1 MHNKTKPPF
10 IFETPHLAFLLF
22 FSLPFSPFLS
32 LSPSLFGEMGKVGQE
47 SDFKTQLVA
56 EICSI
61 STGSNA
67 CVHRQHCSQ
76 ANKLPFIDWYRII
89 GVEEDAGID
98 VIKKCYH
105 KLALQ
110 LHPDKNKHPKAEI
123 AFKLVSEAYSC
134 LSDNA
139 QRKAFDLRRWRSF
152 CFDCLHA
159 NMANPNLA
167 KNKARRT
174 PSWPRSHKIL
184 RGLKDL
190 RDRFRE
196 ETKVIENCL
205 KANAASA
212 TAGAAATTS
221 RKDSSLFSPTS
232 SLLRSKSHSG
242 SRKESPI
249 FNPSD
254 YVFEGYPHMRSRV
267 YKKPDNFWFMKTG
280 HVFNSERDSRGN
292 CDSPI
297 FEIRP
302 QRGIFKSKSTYVHS

>member
-1 MHNKTKPPF
+1 
-10 IFETPHLAFLLF
+10 
-22 FSLPFSPFLS
+22 
-32 LSPSLFGEMGKVGQE
+32 MGKVGQE
-47 SDFKTQLVA
+47 SDFKTQLVV

-61 STGSNA
+61 STGHSSNT
-67 CVHRQHCSQ
+67 CVHRQHCNQ
-76 ANKLPFIDWYRII
+76 PNNNKLPFIDWYRII

-105 KLALQ
+105 KLG
-110 LHPDKNKHPKAEI
+110 
-123 AFKLVSEAYSC
+123 VAYSC

-152 CFDCLHA
+152 CFDCLHSPKKKA
-159 NMANPNLA
+159 
-167 KNKARRT
+167 ARRV
-174 PSWPRSHKIL
+174 PSWPRSHKII

-196 ETKVIENCL
+196 ETRVIENCL

-212 TAGAAATTS
+212 AAVPRRES
-221 RKDSSLFSPTS
+221 CVFSPPTTN
-232 SLLRSKSHSG
+232 SLLKSKSHNG
-242 SRKESPI
+242 RRKESPI

-254 YVFEGYPHMRSRV
+254 YAFDGYPHMRSRV
-267 YKKPDNFWFMKTG
+267 YKKTDNFWFMRTG
-280 HVFNSERDSRGN
+280 HVFNSERVDSRVN

-302 QRGIFKSKSTYVHS
+302 QKKGIFKSKSTCVHS